1 MVRAHLIVSGRVQGV
16 FFRHNTNR
24 EANRLGVTGWVRN
37 LSSGD
42 VEVVAEGKKDLVEEL
57 IAWCHQGPSMARV
70 DDVSVTW
77 ETYTGEFS
85 GFNVTY

>member
-1 MVRAHLIVSGRVQGV
+1 MVRAHMIVKGRVQGV
-16 FFRHNTNR
+16 FFRHNTNK
-24 EANRLGVTGWVRN
+24 EANRLGLTGWVRN

-42 VEVVAEGKKDLVEEL
+42 VEVVAEGEKDVVEEL
-57 IAWCHQGPSMARV
+57 IAWCRRGPSMARV